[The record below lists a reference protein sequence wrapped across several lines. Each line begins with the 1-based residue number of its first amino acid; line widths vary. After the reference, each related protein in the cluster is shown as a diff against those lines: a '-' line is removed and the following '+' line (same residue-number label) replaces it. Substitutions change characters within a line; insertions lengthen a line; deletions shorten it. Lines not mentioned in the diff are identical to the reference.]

1 MFGRHHHGR
10 QSGVHGREPFG
21 FHGHRDHHDHGLH
34 ERGLHERGRGG
45 RMGRF
50 FDHGDLRL
58 VVLKLIAE
66 KPSHG
71 YELIKA
77 IETAAGGAYAPSP
90 GVIYPTLTLLEE
102 MGYAT
107 QTETTGSKK
116 LFAATPE
123 GLSHL
128 VANETAVKAI
138 FGRMEVSAAGS
149 QAFSPQILRA
159 RENLKTALRLKLTA
173 GALTPDQ
180 VAAIAQAMDAA
191 AVAIEQA

>member
-1 MFGRHHHGR
+1 MFGRHQGRHG
-10 QSGVHGREPFG
+10 GVHGREPFG
-21 FHGHRDHHDHGLH
+21 FHGYREHGHH
-34 ERGLHERGRGG
+34 ERGPGGRGG

-58 VVLKLIAE
+58 VVLKLIAD

-107 QTETTGSKK
+107 QAEATGGKK
-116 LFAATPE
+116 LYSATQE
-123 GLSHL
+123 GLDHL
-128 VANETAVKAI
+128 AANAPAVKAI
-138 FGRMEVSAAGS
+138 FGRMETSAAGS
-149 QAFSPQILRA
+149 QAFSPQLLRA
-159 RENLKTALRLKLTA
+159 RENLKTALRLKLMT
-173 GALTPDQ
+173 GALTPQQ
-180 VAAIAQAMDAA
+180 VTAIAQAMDAA

>member
-1 MFGRHHHGR
+1 MYGRHHHHSRDRGTF
-10 QSGVHGREPFG
+10 GREPFG
-21 FHGHRDHHDHGLH
+21 FHGHRGHGPDGH
-34 ERGLHERGRGG
+34 PGRGRGG

-58 VVLKLIAE
+58 VVLKLIAD

-71 YELIKA
+71 YELIKD

-102 MGYAT
+102 LGYAT
-107 QTETTGSKK
+107 QAEASGSKK
-116 LFAATPE
+116 LYAATPE
-123 GLSHL
+123 GLAYL
-128 VANETAVKAI
+128 TANAPAVTAI
-138 FGRMEVSAAGS
+138 FARMNASASGS

-159 RENLKTALRLKLTA
+159 RENLKTALRFKLSA
-173 GALTPDQ
+173 GALTPEQ
-180 VAAIAQAMDAA
+180 VSAIAQALDAA

>member
-1 MFGRHHHGR
+1 MFGRHHPGR
-10 QSGVHGREPFG
+10 HWGVHSREPFG
-21 FHGHRDHHDHGLH
+21 FHGQHHDHGRH
-34 ERGLHERGRGG
+34 ERGPEGRGRGG
-45 RMGRF
+45 RSGRF
-50 FDHGDLRL
+50 FDHGDLRF
-58 VVLKLIAE
+58 VVLKLIAD

-107 QTETTGSKK
+107 QTDAVGGKK
-116 LFAATPE
+116 LYTATPE
-123 GLSHL
+123 GLDHL
-128 VANETAVKAI
+128 AANDPAVKLI
-138 FGRMEVSAAGS
+138 FGRMEASAAGS

-159 RENLKTALRLKLTA
+159 RENLKTALRLKLMA
-173 GALTPDQ
+173 GALTPEQ
-180 VAAIAQAMDAA
+180 VAAIARAMDAA